1 MIEVDHKKQTIEEVI
16 KFVDENDKRKRLL
29 KDGGFMD
36 VRFVFMTNDLNF
48 KFLTINFEID
58 DKILPLQLPVTLLD
72 SCKILTTVDINEI
85 SSLTKR
91 SAARVITS

>member
-1 MIEVDHKKQTIEEVI
+1 
-16 KFVDENDKRKRLL
+16 
-29 KDGGFMD
+29 MD

>member
-1 MIEVDHKKQTIEEVI
+1 
-16 KFVDENDKRKRLL
+16 
-29 KDGGFMD
+29 MD

-85 SSLTKR
+85 SSLAKR